1 MAMTFTTLCLICDG
15 AIKIT
20 SGVKDALVSLRDCTL
35 TAGIVLASE
44 ANNYATLQRQVTV
57 SLDHCIQQCPCKIT
71 EDEAVP
77 E

>member
-1 MAMTFTTLCLICDG
+1 MRIRIDDL
-15 AIKIT
+15 
-20 SGVKDALVSLRDCTL
+20 
-35 TAGIVLASE
+35 LASE